1 MELRVLPCS
10 IVVEYHICDT
20 SNEMNN
26 HISSMCVR
34 SLPDQHREW
43 LASVFLSGKCLTSR
57 SRVRGGNQ
65 EGASESSDGCKDD
78 VSHCQLLKV
87 FISLKWRRNRHRKN
101 LGIWDEA
108 VVTVTASN
116 IYTHNHTFAY
126 PGPFNW
132 PKTQVVRV
140 SLWAI
145 QREDFPLAGPLQ
157 GQGFR
162 NKMDFIYLL
171 SDAAPPF

>member
-10 IVVEYHICDT
+10 SVVEYHICDT

-43 LASVFLSGKCLTSR
+43 LASVFLSGTCLTSR

-65 EGASESSDGCKDD
+65 EGAPESSDGCKDD

-87 FISLKWRRNRHRKN
+87 FIILKWRRNRHRKN
-101 LGIWDEA
+101 LGCCYRDSFQHIL
-108 VVTVTASN
+108 
-116 IYTHNHTFAY
+116 YTHNHTFAY

-132 PKTQVVRV
+132 PKTQGLRV

-145 QREDFPLAGPLQ
+145 QREHFPLAGPLQ